1 MRVIGTGWHGAPRLS
16 SWGSNTGPEQLPVTH
31 SGGTSERGSVRIGL
45 RPASLWSTLVVSSHR
60 PGLFVPKPSHRVCG
74 LCLCVPDVQRIV
86 HQRPLASVAGDGR
99 SYSLRYS
106 ARVRA
111 LAMSNSAAASPRVRC
126 RA

>member
-1 MRVIGTGWHGAPRLS
+1 MAWRPEVIELGFQHRPRAAS
-16 SWGSNTGPEQLPVTH
+16 VTH